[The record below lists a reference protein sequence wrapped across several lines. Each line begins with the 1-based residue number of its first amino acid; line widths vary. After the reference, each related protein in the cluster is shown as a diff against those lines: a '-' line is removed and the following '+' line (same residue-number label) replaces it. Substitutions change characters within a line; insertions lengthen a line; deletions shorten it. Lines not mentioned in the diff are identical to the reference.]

1 VAGFATLR
9 PEPLALIRTAR
20 ALIHNVSMEN
30 SVRRFVFAIRHCRV
44 DSHLLAVVIRGAPDK
59 RPARMDSLNLPRAP
73 RVHFQLV
80 TTVSTFALVARVL
93 RCAVW
98 TLDADQGATYRG
110 ALQFEDRCDIVWEP
124 ETPPGSH
131 LPTGCAHGRPAQGHA
146 IPPIEGR
153 SRGDRSRSVK

>member
-1 VAGFATLR
+1 VDCSLSDRRTDARVEVPDARVTRATLR
-9 PEPLALIRTAR
+9 PGCAVRVVDLSAGGALVQADQPLRP
-20 ALIHNVSMEN
+20 
-30 SVRRFVFAIRHCRV
+30 
-44 DSHLLAVVIRGAPDK
+44 GA
-59 RPARMDSLNLPRAP
+59 

-98 TLDADQGATYRG
+98 TLDAEQGATYRG

-124 ETPPGSH
+124 ETRPGSH
-131 LPTGCAHGRPAQGHA
+131 LPTGCAQGRPAQGHA
-146 IPPIEGR
+146 LPPIDGR